1 MLTPPDRNTTTE
13 PARAACAGRLAFSE
27 RVPGSV
33 GRVEE
38 PSDLSFG
45 AFSDRGPWVL
55 DPDEIPWRWEIDRLR
70 RGSRQEV
77 RRLLAP
83 GRLPPLGRLARTVTS
98 ISGALAGWFVFEY
111 RRPGSR
117 AGISRRLRRSFGHL
131 GSSYVKLGQIISGGE
146 GLFPDELVNEF
157 KLLRD
162 RVPPESFEDV
172 RAVVEVDLGGSL
184 EELFAEFD
192 EEPIAAASIAQVHAA
207 RLVTGE
213 EVVVK
218 VQRPQ
223 VAQLFRDDI
232 AALSWLAPRLIG
244 RIPVTA
250 LANPPALVE
259 LFAETVIEELDFRLE
274 AENMLDIANVLA
286 RTEQRGIIVPRPHP
300 TLVSRRVLV
309 MERLRGF
316 AFDDVESM
324 HAAGIDTHALLQAGL
339 IASLEGALIYG
350 VFHGDLHGGNL
361 VVEPSGRT
369 ALFDFGITGRL
380 DEPQRLAF
388 LRLLVLGTTGDVR
401 GQLAALRDLGAFPP
415 DVDLDAVIVDLD
427 LEGPVK
433 DPAQMS
439 AEELV
444 SEMREITKKLL
455 GYGARAPKELMLFV
469 RNMMFLNGATAVLAP
484 DLDMLQQM
492 MSIYMYFAQ
501 THGEQIMR
509 EVGVDA
515 QAAAPDPDA
524 MRAAFMVDADV
535 ETLTYRDLKERRDDI
550 RRKMQE
556 SRRPSAVLARGRRR
570 RTG

>member
-1 MLTPPDRNTTTE
+1 VSATSEPVDEHLDGHAPPPGD
-13 PARAACAGRLAFSE
+13 ASADLA
-27 RVPGSV
+27 
-33 GRVEE
+33 
-38 PSDLSFG
+38 FG
-45 AFSDRGPWVL
+45 AFSDHGPWVL
-55 DPDEIPWRWEIDRLR
+55 DPDAIPWRWEIDRLR
-70 RGSRQEV
+70 RGTRQDV

-83 GRLPPLGRLARTVTS
+83 GRVPPLGRLARTVLS
-98 ISGALAGWFVFEY
+98 ISGALAGWLVFEY

-117 AGISRRLRRSFGHL
+117 AGISRRLRQAFGHL

-146 GLFPDELVNEF
+146 GLFPDELVAEF

-162 RVPPESFEDV
+162 QVPPEPFDDV
-172 RAVVEVDLGGSL
+172 RAVVEVDLGGPL

-207 RLVTGE
+207 RLMTGE

-300 TLVSRRVLV
+300 TMVTRRVLV

-316 AFDDVESM
+316 AFEDVESM

-415 DVDLDAVIVDLD
+415 DVDIEAVIVDLD

-439 AEELV
+439 ADELV
-444 SEMREITKKLL
+444 TEMREITKKLL

-469 RNMMFLNGATAVLAP
+469 RNMMFLNGATAILAP

-492 MSIYMYFAQ
+492 MSIYLYFAQ

-515 QAAAPDPDA
+515 SAATPDPEA
-524 MRAAFMVDADV
+524 VRAAFLVDPSV
-535 ETLTYRDLKERRDDI
+535 EKLTYRDLKERRDEM
-550 RRKMQE
+550 RAKLQT
-556 SRRPSAVLARGRRR
+556 SRRHARRR
-570 RTG
+570 RRRSG

>member
-1 MLTPPDRNTTTE
+1 VSARPE
-13 PARAACAGRLAFSE
+13 PAGESGDAHAPASPDLA
-27 RVPGSV
+27 
-33 GRVEE
+33 
-38 PSDLSFG
+38 FG
-45 AFSDRGPWVL
+45 AFSDHGPWVL
-55 DPDEIPWRWEIDRLR
+55 DPDDIPWRWEIDRLR
-70 RGSRQEV
+70 RGTRQEV

-83 GRLPPLGRLARTVTS
+83 GRVPPLGRLTRTLVS
-98 ISGALAGWFVFEY
+98 ISGALAGWLAFEY
-111 RRPGSR
+111 RRPTSR
-117 AGISRRLRRSFGHL
+117 AGISRRLRQAFGHL

-146 GLFPDELVNEF
+146 GLFPDELVTEF

-162 RVPPESFEDV
+162 QVPPERFDDV
-172 RAVVEVDLGGSL
+172 RSVVEIDLGGSL

-300 TLVSRRVLV
+300 TMVTRRVLV

-316 AFDDVESM
+316 AFEDVESM

-415 DVDLDAVIVDLD
+415 DVDIDAVIVDLD

-444 SEMREITKKLL
+444 TEMREITKKLL

-469 RNMMFLNGATAVLAP
+469 RNMMFLNGATAILAP

-492 MSIYMYFAQ
+492 MSIYLYFAQ

-515 QAAAPDPDA
+515 RAATPDPDA
-524 MRAAFMVDADV
+524 VRAAFMVDPSV
-535 ETLTYRDLKERRDDI
+535 ETLTYRDLKERRDDM

-556 SRRPSAVLARGRRR
+556 SRRNALRRR
-570 RTG
+570 RRSG